1 MRAWISNATIVH
13 FHNRCAACAQ
23 DGDGRADS
31 GCAAGKGAGDGLG
44 NLLKRVRNYIPI
56 LTPLLLIATRRSL
69 QLAEALEARGF
80 PRKEGRTSLFE
91 LRFKPVDYLLF
102 YDKHVQFQ
110 PTPQV
115 EVCN

>member
-1 MRAWISNATIVH
+1 MRLVPKMAVDAQIVDA
-13 FHNRCAACAQ
+13 RQA
-23 DGDGRADS
+23 R
-31 GCAAGKGAGDGLG
+31 GLELDEG

-56 LTPLLLIATRRSL
+56 LIPLLLIATRRSL